1 MSHYLFRT
9 KVATL
14 SSSAGYGS
22 SGCLNS
28 NFRPMKLAVLIIPHD
43 SAEDTESA
51 TENYALQIIGEKEQ
65 GMDNENICLQDQD
78 EMLLPKAIN
87 YLNQRHTKCV

>member
-1 MSHYLFRT
+1 
-9 KVATL
+9 
-14 SSSAGYGS
+14 
-22 SGCLNS
+22 
-28 NFRPMKLAVLIIPHD
+28 MKLAVLIIPHD

-87 YLNQRHTKCV
+87 YLNQNSESKAYQMCLKSSHGTAHLHV